1 MIPEG
6 YRITSVQAVAR
17 KGYEGFCRGG
27 RRWPSSQP
35 TLVVASPALLAL
47 LKAEQHLRV
56 DSGVDPSGVVVESLP
71 VLDAPAPTDID
82 ENARALEE
90 VAQLDRAIA
99 AEKAKAVAA
108 AKRLELEQ
116 LRKANEDSAKA
127 EAAAKSE
134 AKPEPV
140 QPPAGPP
147 KNQQA
152 K

>member
-6 YRITSVQAVAR
+6 YRLASVQAVAR
-17 KGYEGFCRGG
+17 NGYDGFCRGG
-27 RRWPSSQP
+27 RRWPSSEP

-56 DSGVDPSGVVVESLP
+56 DSGVDSVGVDIDSVP
-71 VLDAPAPTDID
+71 VLDVPPPTYVD

-90 VAQLDRAIA
+90 VAQLDREIA

-116 LRKANEDSAKA
+116 LRKANEEAAKA
-127 EAAAKSE
+127 EAAAKVDV
-134 AKPEPV
+134 KPPP
-140 QPPAGPP
+140 PPANPGPP